1 MTKMQIIAKT
11 ILSALGVY
19 AILTLCRLYTPPSLG
34 PEKDLPVWWHVVFF
48 SGFVPLAALV
58 IFFLI
63 FNNDGIA
70 RRMAGPGPIP
80 DRHTQTIWLIKS
92 LRIGLVL
99 TGLMLLPRSIPVI
112 LNMVSIIVSNFRAGT
127 FPDIPAAPP
136 RIRFKNTSNLIRMV
150 LALYLICGAPHFVRW
165 QTRHSLHQFDNIEPA
180 QTPDS
185 TKQDTKEES

>member
-1 MTKMQIIAKT
+1 MTKMQIIAET
-11 ILSALGVY
+11 VLTALGVY
-19 AILTLCRLYTPPSLG
+19 AILSLCRLYTPPSLG
-34 PEKDLPVWWHVVFF
+34 PERDLPVWWYVVFF
-48 SGFVPLAALV
+48 SGLVPLAALV

-99 TGLMLLPRSIPVI
+99 TGLMLLPKSIPVI
-112 LNMVSIIVSNFRAGT
+112 LNIVSIIISNFRAGT

-136 RIRFKNTSNLIRMV
+136 RIRFKNTYSLIRMV
-150 LALYLICGAPHFVRW
+150 LAIYLVCGAPHFVRW
-165 QTRHSLHQFDNIEPA
+165 HVKKTLEQCQLFSAEA
-180 QTPDS
+180 GDS
-185 TKQDTKEES
+185 KES